1 METKRHR
8 EKKTAPVGKQSDSG
22 LIRGITINLPAF
34 DSATHD
40 IRPEE
45 ENKLQ
50 KKLP

>member
-1 METKRHR
+1 MEKHKK
-8 EKKTAPVGKQSDSG
+8 KKTTSGRKQSDSG

-45 ENKLQ
+45 EESKLR
-50 KKLP
+50 KK